1 MTIPL
6 PSMTASGLCVIIPSH
21 IADPVNQIISKSNN
35 ALTLF

>member
-6 PSMTASGLCVIIPSH
+6 SCMNASGFYVKIPSH
-21 IADPVNQIISKSNN
+21 IADPVNQIIIKSNN

>member
-6 PSMTASGLCVIIPSH
+6 PCMNASCFCVKIPSH